1 MSQVH
6 RKSLYHR
13 EIQAVVVCI
22 GLDHESV
29 VLQVPMLNHEVW
41 MIDDLMIQKV

>member
-6 RKSLYHR
+6 RKSLYHW
-13 EIQAVVVCI
+13 EIQAVVVKI
-22 GLDHESV
+22 SLDHENV